1 MGEIPNAKIRKEV
14 VNKSH
19 ISEFINNSGLE
30 KKTVM
35 LATKVELKQIKSY
48 FHGKSHFED
57 VGTQIYLVFQEILKY
72 LQKKI
77 SIEIIF
83 QHGNQKSR
91 LMKALNFL
99 LHLILFLLPR

>member
-14 VNKSH
+14 VNKSN

-72 LQKKI
+72 LQKKY
-77 SIEIIF
+77 
-83 QHGNQKSR
+83 Q
-91 LMKALNFL
+91 
-99 LHLILFLLPR
+99 